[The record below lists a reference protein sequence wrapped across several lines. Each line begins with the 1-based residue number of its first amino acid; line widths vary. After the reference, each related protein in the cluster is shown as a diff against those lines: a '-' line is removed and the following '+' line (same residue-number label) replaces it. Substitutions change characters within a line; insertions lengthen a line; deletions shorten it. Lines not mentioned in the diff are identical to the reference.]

1 MRAVAANPFEERWWL
16 GTDSPFQL
24 LAACLDLSD
33 ALELD
38 DPTSHVSHIAVHQD
52 GSCNGLQHYAAL
64 ARDVRGAEQVNLLP
78 SDKPQDVYIGVAHLL
93 QDKVNEDLESDDDET
108 RELAELCVDR
118 ITRKLVKQTVMTSV
132 YGVTFIGARDQI
144 HRRLEE
150 QENDLPLFEKTPP
163 EKIWNMS
170 VYLARHTMA
179 CVGDSFRGMSL
190 VAFCAT
196 PFWSLRM
203 LLVAGARQTMDY
215 LAKCASVIGS
225 AGEQVKWVTPLN
237 LPIMQPYKR
246 NPAVRRP
253 GPPFLRN
260 VVTSE
265 AVNGAFSQRK
275 AVQTVLQSVVIA
287 TNNDHQPFHKA
298 RQVRSPTC

>member
-1 MRAVAANPFEERWWL
+1 M
-16 GTDSPFQL
+16 
-24 LAACLDLSD
+24 
-33 ALELD
+33 
-38 DPTSHVSHIAVHQD
+38 
-52 GSCNGLQHYAAL
+52 
-64 ARDVRGAEQVNLLP
+64 
-78 SDKPQDVYIGVAHLL
+78 
-93 QDKVNEDLESDDDET
+93 NEDLESDDDET

-150 QENDLPLFEKTPP
+150 QENDLALFEKTPP

-190 VAFCAT
+190 GAFCAT
-196 PFWSLRM
+196 PFCRLRM

-298 RQVRSPTC
+298 RQVRSPTYRRLIAPRRL